1 MNRFVTRDD
10 LTRILDNA
18 TCLAKLAETAQCI
31 SGDLSAG
38 KRDTR
43 DVREAIKRCHKRL
56 GEKDLTKKQRA
67 KLERK
72 LQFYDEWLYHTGI
85 EIEKKNA
92 AFSDAVIRIET
103 ELRELAQVHEAL
115 AHVHRF
121 EHRLSHDRPQA
132 RRPHKPVGR

>member
-1 MNRFVTRDD
+1 MPQAPGR
-10 LTRILDNA
+10 
-18 TCLAKLAETAQCI
+18 KKPYEETARKT
-31 SGDLSAG
+31 GA
-38 KRDTR
+38 
-43 DVREAIKRCHKRL
+43 
-56 GEKDLTKKQRA
+56 
-67 KLERK
+67 K

-103 ELRELAQVHEAL
+103 EVRELWQVHEAL

-132 RRPHKPVGR
+132 RRRHKPVGR